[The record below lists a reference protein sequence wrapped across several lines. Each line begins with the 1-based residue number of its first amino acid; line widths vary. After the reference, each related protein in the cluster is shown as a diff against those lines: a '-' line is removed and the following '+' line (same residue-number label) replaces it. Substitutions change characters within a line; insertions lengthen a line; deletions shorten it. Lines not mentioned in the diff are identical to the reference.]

1 MENGFLHIIPTAFD
15 LLALFICIGALVC
28 HLYVIPT
35 VGEVSDP
42 SVPEILRTR
51 LWHLTGA
58 AVAMLT
64 ISSISE
70 LFMRTMEMSGRP
82 PAEVFSM
89 MPVVILR
96 THYGNLWVVRLI
108 MILVLWIGWWTGR
121 RRLDSRVISVF
132 MVCAGVVIA
141 ITRSASG
148 HAADMG
154 DITLPELMDCLH
166 LLAGSIWGGGL
177 IVLSTLVLPILIKQS
192 DRGSAVAYM
201 AQRFSTIAGITLGI
215 IAITATY
222 NAWLEVGR
230 LHALWET
237 TYGQLIM
244 VKVILLLILVVLGA
258 SNRYISVP
266 LLQRLAGHSLPDQ
279 EALHLN
285 PFQRKLELVRA
296 ARRFMQKVWAE
307 SVIVILV
314 LICTALLLHQMP
326 SRHISHAGHGHNMK
340 KSKIIEEK
348 RAYDGLCL
356 TRCAAWEKGVR

>member
-1 MENGFLHIIPTAFD
+1 
-15 LLALFICIGALVC
+15 
-28 HLYVIPT
+28 
-35 VGEVSDP
+35 
-42 SVPEILRTR
+42 
-51 LWHLTGA
+51 
-58 AVAMLT
+58 
-64 ISSISE
+64 
-70 LFMRTMEMSGRP
+70 
-82 PAEVFSM
+82 
-89 MPVVILR
+89 
-96 THYGNLWVVRLI
+96 
-108 MILVLWIGWWTGR
+108 
-121 RRLDSRVISVF
+121 
-132 MVCAGVVIA
+132 
-141 ITRSASG
+141 
-148 HAADMG
+148 
-154 DITLPELMDCLH
+154 
-166 LLAGSIWGGGL
+166 
-177 IVLSTLVLPILIKQS
+177 
-192 DRGSAVAYM
+192 M

-285 PFQRKLELVRA
+285 PFQRKLELVQA

-326 SRHISHAGHGHNMK
+326 SRHISHTGHGHNMK
-340 KSKIIEEK
+340 KSKIEEK